1 MSVALK
7 WLGRIALAIVL
18 LLVVAAGVVY
28 ALSERVMNREYAEV
42 VELDED
48 FSVPSDPASVAEGER
63 LARIR
68 GCYNGCHGEHAEG
81 NLFFDDFAFGTMKAP
96 DLTQAVHSLSDA
108 ELERVIRHGI
118 RADGSPVYV
127 MPSPTFY
134 NLSDEDLGDIL
145 AFLRSLPRSD
155 GPETMFRPGPMAR
168 VLLGFEQFEPAA
180 ATIDHD
186 APRLPTGENGDP
198 MTRGRYLAM
207 TACTECHGMDLEGS
221 EGPPEV
227 TPSLRIVASYSPEE
241 FRTLL
246 RTGEPRD
253 GRDLRLMDDMSR
265 KRFSHLTDAEID
277 ALHIYLSLGLSQQ
290 TSGMATPAASAD

>member
-1 MSVALK
+1 MSTPVK

-28 ALSERVMNREYAEV
+28 ALSERVMSRTYANV
-42 VELDED
+42 VELDEG
-48 FSVPSDPASVAEGER
+48 FAVPTDPASIAEGER
-63 LARIR
+63 LARIH
-68 GCYNGCHGEHAEG
+68 GCYNGCHGEQAEG
-81 NLFFDDFAFGTMKAP
+81 GLFFDDFAFGTMKAP
-96 DLTQAVHSLSDA
+96 DLTNAVHTLTDA

-127 MPSPTFY
+127 MPSSTFY
-134 NLSDEDLGDIL
+134 DLSDEDLGDIL
-145 AFLRSLPRSD
+145 AFLRTLPRSD
-155 GPETMFRPGPMAR
+155 GPETSFRPGPMAR

-186 APRLPTGENGDP
+186 APRLPTGEDGDP
-198 MTRGRYLAM
+198 MTRGRYLAA
-207 TACTECHGMDLEGS
+207 TACTECHGPDLEGS

-241 FRTLL
+241 FGTLM

-265 KRFSHLTDAEID
+265 KRFSHLTDAEVD
-277 ALHIYLSLGLSQQ
+277 ALHIYLTLGLSQQ
-290 TSGMATPAASAD
+290 TWVTPTPAASAD